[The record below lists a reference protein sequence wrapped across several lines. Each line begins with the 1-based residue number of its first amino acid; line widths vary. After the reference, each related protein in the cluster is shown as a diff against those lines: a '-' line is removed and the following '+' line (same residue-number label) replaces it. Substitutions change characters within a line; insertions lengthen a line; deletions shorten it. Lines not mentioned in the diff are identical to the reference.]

1 MPYWYGTFGQISNEE
16 LYNRKKKQYPSYYT
30 ATDFESQF
38 GRKVHDCVGLIKGYL
53 LSDDSGNLTSFSKE
67 TFRKYDK
74 NVSGMLQNCSING
87 FLNLMPEKVGLILFN
102 KNYTHV
108 GIYIGNGE
116 VIEARGHKYGVVKT
130 NIKDRNWYK
139 WGALDWLEY
148 VDETEDKEMRYQNIE
163 EIPKYAKETIQKLID
178 KKILKGNENGL
189 DLSEDMIR
197 ILVINDR
204 AGIYEN

>member
-1 MPYWYGTFGQISNEE
+1 MVSAHFGQVATES
-16 LYNRKKKQYPSYYT
+16 LYKQKKKQYPSYYT
-30 ATDFESQF
+30 ANDFKSQF
-38 GRKVHDCVGLIKGYL
+38 GQKVHDCVGLIKGYL
-53 LSDDSGNLTSFSKE
+53 WTENGKLTYNPSQ
-67 TFRKYDK
+67 DK
-74 NVSGMLQNCSING
+74 NVSGMLKNCTLGG
-87 FLNLMPEKVGLILFN
+87 FLNAMPEVPGLLVFN
-102 KNYTHV
+102 RKYTHV

-130 NIKDRNWYK
+130 NLKNRNWYK

-148 VDETEDKEMRYQNIE
+148 VDETEEEEMRYQNIE